1 MALYYFG
8 NHPHATRADG
18 TKINTRAHY
27 DYICREGLYANMKGK
42 KEDLVFTCSGNL
54 PEWAQD
60 AGKFWDAAE
69 ANRRVKGRAYREIRM
84 GLQEELSLDDNI
96 ALVEEFL
103 KESGIGNEYSHYLC
117 HS

>member
-42 KEDLVFTCSGNL
+42 KEDLVSYVL
-54 PEWAQD
+54 
-60 AGKFWDAAE
+60 
-69 ANRRVKGRAYREIRM
+69 
-84 GLQEELSLDDNI
+84 
-96 ALVEEFL
+96 
-103 KESGIGNEYSHYLC
+103 
-117 HS
+117 

>member
-8 NHPHATRADG
+8 NHPHAKRADG

-27 DYICREGLYANMKGK
+27 DYICRQGLYANMKDK

-54 PEWAQD
+54 PGWAQD
-60 AGKFWDAAE
+60 AGEFWDAAE
-69 ANRRVKGRAYREIRM
+69 ENRRAKGRAYREIRM

-103 KESGIGNEYSHYLC
+103 KVRNRQESRFYLC
-117 HS
+117 HP